1 MDKRPR
7 VCLALAS
14 ALLIASAASAQDT
27 QVLAGEPVG
36 GTLSRTDRTTESG
49 AYYDTYVYTGRAGE
63 RISISLT
70 STDFDP
76 LLSVVH
82 VSANGSTT
90 EPIEDDDGGDGT
102 DALLILP
109 LDADGTYR
117 ITATSYDAAETG
129 AYRLEVRQRPGGTG
143 AGGVITRIDIGQTI
157 DGTLSVDD
165 AVDVDDSYYDE
176 YRFQGRQGESVEIV
190 LRSDDLDAYLVLS
203 SIVDGDL
210 TQIASNDDGAGGTDA
225 RLRRTLPRDGEYV
238 VLANSLFEGEV
249 GRYTLSLSS
258 YVPPAGGTNAVVP
271 IQAGQAVSGTLS
283 ETDNQDFDDSF
294 YDDYQFS
301 GAAGDRVTVE
311 MHSEDFD
318 TYLLIGQ
325 IIDGEFSPIESNDDD
340 GSGGTD
346 SRIELTL
353 GEAGS
358 YIVRA
363 NSLSGDMTGDYTLHL
378 QINR

>member
-1 MDKRPR
+1 
-7 VCLALAS
+7 
-14 ALLIASAASAQDT
+14 
-27 QVLAGEPVG
+27 
-36 GTLSRTDRTTESG
+36 
-49 AYYDTYVYTGRAGE
+49 
-63 RISISLT
+63 
-70 STDFDP
+70 
-76 LLSVVH
+76 
-82 VSANGSTT
+82 
-90 EPIEDDDGGDGT
+90 
-102 DALLILP
+102 
-109 LDADGTYR
+109 
-117 ITATSYDAAETG
+117 SYDAAETG

-340 GSGGTD
+340 GSDGTD
-346 SRIELTL
+346 SRIEL
-353 GEAGS
+353 
-358 YIVRA
+358 
-363 NSLSGDMTGDYTLHL
+363 
-378 QINR
+378 